1 MSDTSRAW
9 LWKMLLEVVL
19 IGVAVFLGMAADQWR
34 SDRQHQ
40 QQARA
45 ALQSFRKEIQDN
57 KAAVEK
63 VRDYHVRIRQDII
76 AYLDPKTRAKSNLAM
91 QGILPATLEQ
101 TAWDVA
107 LATQALA
114 DIDKPIAFELTGI
127 YSAQRTYNDLSKGL
141 TQAMYLRPP
150 GENLDAFLQSV
161 KVYYDDI
168 VIHEPDLLAR
178 YNRIL
183 PMIDSALR
191 D

>member
-1 MSDTSRAW
+1 MSDTRRAW

-19 IGVAVFLGMAADQWR
+19 IGFAVFLGMAADQWR

-45 ALQSFRKEIQDN
+45 ALERFRKELQDN

-63 VRDYHVRIRQDII
+63 VREYHVRTRQDII
-76 AYLDPKTRAKSNLAM
+76 GYLDPKTRAKTNLAM
-91 QGILPATLEQ
+91 QGFLPAKFEQ
-101 TAWDVA
+101 TAWDLA

-114 DIDKPIAFELTGI
+114 DIDQAIAFELTGI
-127 YSAQRTYNDLSKGL
+127 YSAQRTYDELSKGL

-168 VIHEPDLLAR
+168 VIQEPDLLAR

>member
-1 MSDTSRAW
+1 MSDTRRAW

-19 IGVAVFLGMAADQWR
+19 IGFAVFLGMAADQWR

-57 KAAVEK
+57 TAAVEK
-63 VRDYHVRIRQDII
+63 VRDYHVRMRQDII
-76 AYLDPKTRAKSNLAM
+76 AYLDPKTRATSHLAM
-91 QGILPATLEQ
+91 QGIMPAIFEQ

-114 DIDKPIAFELTGI
+114 DIDPPIAFELTGI
-127 YSAQRTYNDLSKGL
+127 YSAQRTYNELSKGL